1 MHFGPVAVLGA
12 CNVCLAFLF
21 LFYRVRVVF
30 RSRLSTKAGKC
41 VSLGCVRML
50 FAFHEF
56 IILHF
61 SCRHWLFKLQYTAAS
76 KQSNVIWHRKLHYHD
91 FFLLFSLFLDFFVT
105 RFFSSSISII
115 NWIAHPVDS
124 ALCLFIWFFIEKF
137 IYFDSLPISARP
149 GHAPPAPIMNC
160 RSERARTNYIK
171 FRADG
176 VRSPNDWFDKYKTER
191 ESILEKSD
199 STTTIEW
206 REGERETEKSSVVA
220 NVLSYCVNANIIANY
235 WSDMHSYTGTHR
247 IQYNPWIF
255 SDIVFIVFIAKRI
268 NKLISML
275 GCVKNA
281 DPFFAPHSLRTI
293 FCTKTA
299 KISWTL
305 LVIYCVQT
313 KQSTIFLDYAVN
325 QCFPLCR
332 YPPHE
337 IRSLSLDCEM
347 RGRVWMKVIACN
359 WACVYRASTMET
371 FDLTHPHTHQPLNHV
386 AFAARQI
393 YQRIFSIWIDCICSR
408 TVLLPPLHA
417 CTCDYMLIW

>member
-1 MHFGPVAVLGA
+1 MCIAWMCTHVICFSWIYHFTFFLSPLIVQTTIYSGKQTEQ
-12 CNVCLAFLF
+12 CNLTSEITLP
-21 LFYRVRVVF
+21 R
-30 RSRLSTKAGKC
+30 
-41 VSLGCVRML
+41 
-50 FAFHEF
+50 
-56 IILHF
+56 
-61 SCRHWLFKLQYTAAS
+61 
-76 KQSNVIWHRKLHYHD
+76 

-235 WSDMHSYTGTHR
+235 WSDMHSYTGTHW

-255 SDIVFIVFIAKRI
+255 
-268 NKLISML
+268 
-275 GCVKNA
+275 
-281 DPFFAPHSLRTI
+281 P
-293 FCTKTA
+293 
-299 KISWTL
+299 TL
-305 LVIYCVQT
+305 
-313 KQSTIFLDYAVN
+313 FLL
-325 QCFPLCR
+325 F
-332 YPPHE
+332 
-337 IRSLSLDCEM
+337 LSLNVSINWFPCWAVWKMRILFSRPIHCE
-347 RGRVWMKVIACN
+347 RF
-359 WACVYRASTMET
+359 S
-371 FDLTHPHTHQPLNHV
+371 
-386 AFAARQI
+386 ARKL
-393 YQRIFSIWIDCICSR
+393 RK
-408 TVLLPPLHA
+408 
-417 CTCDYMLIW
+417 